1 MYDLNQIPYN
11 YRVEV
16 TNRFKGLDLIECLKN
31 YEWRF
36 GTLDRRSDQDHPQ
49 KKRCEKGKWLSEE
62 ALQTAM
68 KRREV
73 KRKEEKERYTHLNA
87 KFQRIARRDK
97 KAFFSDQ
104 CKEIEE
110 KSFSIEWERLEISS
124 KNLEIPKEYFM

>member
-1 MYDLNQIPYN
+1 MYDLNQIPQEYT
-11 YRVEV
+11 VELK
-16 TNRFKGLDLIECLKN
+16 NRYKGLDLIESLKN

-73 KRKEEKERYTHLNA
+73 KGKRENITIKYRVPKNSKEK
-87 KFQRIARRDK
+87 
-97 KAFFSDQ
+97 
-104 CKEIEE
+104 
-110 KSFSIEWERLEISS
+110 
-124 KNLEIPKEYFM
+124 